1 MRRHTYAAT
10 GVLFTAAL
18 CFGFPGI
25 AHAQDDQ
32 NCSDFVT
39 QQAAQDHFNQ
49 DTSDPDNLDADNNGI
64 ACETLNGVAE
74 DVVTTT
80 PATTTSATTT
90 GTTSTTTTDPTT
102 TADTTTTTDP
112 TTTADTTAATSSQV
126 VIQPSGGVGTG
137 DGSTAEN
144 GGSGVP
150 YVVGGV
156 VLIAAGGGAAYSA
169 GPKARDAGPLTVP
182 RALLR

>member
-32 NCSDFVT
+32 NCSDFAT

-74 DVVTTT
+74 DGVTTT
-80 PATTTSATTT
+80 PATTTSATTP
-90 GTTSTTTTDPTT
+90 GTQSTTTTATTPYCPPTPPDPPTT
-102 TADTTTTTDP
+102 T
-112 TTTADTTAATSSQV
+112 
-126 VIQPSGGVGTG
+126 
-137 DGSTAEN
+137 
-144 GGSGVP
+144 
-150 YVVGGV
+150 
-156 VLIAAGGGAAYSA
+156 
-169 GPKARDAGPLTVP
+169 
-182 RALLR
+182 

>member
-32 NCSDFVT
+32 NCSDFAT

-64 ACETLNGVAE
+64 PCETLNGGSE
-74 DVVTTT
+74 DLVTTTPASTPPATTTTTTT

-90 GTTSTTTTDPTT
+90 ATTSTTTTATT
-102 TADTTTTTDP
+102 TSDTT
-112 TTTADTTAATSSQV
+112 
-126 VIQPSGGVGTG
+126 
-137 DGSTAEN
+137 
-144 GGSGVP
+144 
-150 YVVGGV
+150 
-156 VLIAAGGGAAYSA
+156 
-169 GPKARDAGPLTVP
+169 
-182 RALLR
+182 

>member
-1 MRRHTYAAT
+1 MPSWPGSGPTWRCGMTGRRSPLRWPGWPPTAPSRSGAT
-10 GVLFTAAL
+10 SYCLLAMSWARLMLRRTHSGVVVNASSHVRGYGCVLFTAAL

-32 NCSDFVT
+32 NCSDFAT

-49 DTSDPDNLDADNNGI
+49 DTSDPDNLDTDNDGI

-74 DVVTTT
+74 DEATTT

-90 GTTSTTTTDPTT
+90 GTTSTTTTATT

-112 TTTADTTAATSSQV
+112 TTTSD
-126 VIQPSGGVGTG
+126 
-137 DGSTAEN
+137 
-144 GGSGVP
+144 
-150 YVVGGV
+150 
-156 VLIAAGGGAAYSA
+156 
-169 GPKARDAGPLTVP
+169 
-182 RALLR
+182 

>member
-1 MRRHTYAAT
+1 MLRRTYSGLSMRRHTYAAT
-10 GVLFTAAL
+10 GILFTAAL

-32 NCSDFVT
+32 NCSDFAT

-90 GTTSTTTTDPTT
+90 GTTSTTTTATTTSDTPTT
-102 TADTTTTTDP
+102 TATTTTDTTTTT
-112 TTTADTTAATSSQV
+112 
-126 VIQPSGGVGTG
+126 
-137 DGSTAEN
+137 
-144 GGSGVP
+144 
-150 YVVGGV
+150 
-156 VLIAAGGGAAYSA
+156 
-169 GPKARDAGPLTVP
+169 
-182 RALLR
+182 